1 LGANQVSVA
10 LGFGTWGLGGDAYGS
25 ITQTEAIRLL
35 ETAYDCGI
43 RIFDTSPSYGAGRA
57 EEILGVFQKKYCD
70 IQIFT
75 KVGMLPHKT
84 FEIPHD
90 FSTKNLTNTVETSLK
105 RLKLEALSLL
115 QLHSPQLDYLDR
127 YPNLLEDLSALIESG
142 KVAKVGI
149 SLRSPNFL
157 DSQFLDF
164 GWKSFQFNFSLLD
177 QRILAS
183 QSINLGGF
191 REAIRIARTPL
202 HFGFLTGEGVSISEL
217 GSNHH
222 LAKWSRDQLNTWANS
237 AAKFKALALSIDLSL
252 EGLALQFLKASSVPT
267 LVIPGMM
274 DIQQLKKNMKDF
286 NLPKI
291 DDSVYEEIIQIYG
304 IIEDTLKV
312 DTPFRYTN
320 KSQ

>member
-1 LGANQVSVA
+1 MSVS

-25 ITQTEAIRLL
+25 IAETKALRLL
-35 ETAYDCGI
+35 ETAYDYGI

-57 EEILGVFQKKYCD
+57 EAILGVFQKKYSD

-90 FSTKNLTNTVETSLK
+90 FSTKRLTNTVETSLK
-105 RLKLEALSLL
+105 RLNLETLSLL
-115 QLHSPQLDYLDR
+115 QLHSPQMDYLDR
-127 YPNLLEDLSALIESG
+127 YPNLLNDLSALIESG

-157 DSQFLDF
+157 DSQLLDF
-164 GWKSFQFNFSLLD
+164 GWKSFQFNFSMLD
-177 QRILAS
+177 QRILATEGV
-183 QSINLGGF
+183 NLDAF

-202 HFGFLTGEGVSISEL
+202 HFGFLTSEGVAIPKL

-222 LAKWSRDQLNTWANS
+222 LAKWSPDQLNTWANS
-237 AAKFKALALSIDLSL
+237 AAKFKAIALSINLSL
-252 EGLALQFLKASSVPT
+252 EGLALQFIKTSSVPT

-274 DIQQLKKNMKDF
+274 DVQQLKKNVKDF
-286 NLPKI
+286 NSPKI
-291 DDSVYEEIIQIYG
+291 DKSVYDEIIQIYRT
-304 IIEDTLKV
+304 IEDALRV